1 MPFSPG
7 EMPVVAPRRARYLR
21 GVSSRARAI
30 IFDCDGVLVDSER
43 LVCRVESELLTGWGW
58 PLTPEQARTEFKSRA
73 FPDIAA
79 SIEERLQGKLPPDW
93 MYLWAMETAALFQ
106 RELREITGVRAVVEL
121 LSRAQVPM
129 CVASQSPPPRVK
141 LSLAVTN
148 FARYFEG
155 RVFTSSMVARPK
167 PAPDLFLHAAA
178 ALDVSPEQCIVIED
192 SPSGARAAIAAGM
205 RVLGYAADEDAARL
219 AGAGAEVFYEM
230 AELQGLI
237 ATP

>member
-1 MPFSPG
+1 
-7 EMPVVAPRRARYLR
+7 
-21 GVSSRARAI
+21 VSSTAI

-58 PLTPEQARTEFKSRA
+58 PLTPEQSRAEFKSRA

-79 SIEERLQGKLPPDW
+79 SIEERLRGKLPPDW

-106 RELREITGVRAVVEL
+106 RELREIAGVRPVLDA

-141 LSLAVTN
+141 LSLGLTDL
-148 FARYFEG
+148 ARYFEG

-178 ALDVSPEQCIVIED
+178 ALGVSPERCIVIED
-192 SPSGARAAIAAGM
+192 SASGARAAVNAGM
-205 RVLGYAADEDAARL
+205 RVLGYAADEDAERL
-219 AGAGAEVFYEM
+219 EAAGARVFYEM
-230 AELQGLI
+230 AELPALI
-237 ATP
+237 STVAVSSSPPP